1 MRPEAV
7 DVVVEVLELMVV
19 GVGVSVKSAT
29 VTGVA
34 PRVFPPLLANACGV
48 VKAAKATS
56 AVVPY
61 SLRNGT

>member
-1 MRPEAV
+1 MRPDAV

-34 PRVFPPLLANACGV
+34 LGVFSPLLANALGV

-56 AVVPY
+56 AVAP
-61 SLRNGT
+61 